1 MYVVYYDRTD
11 VFASLG
17 TLRLNYSLRAS
28 LTWLVIE
35 GLDPFTNYT
44 VRVQAF
50 TLVGGGN
57 LSEPFGP
64 VLTDQDGM
72 IYVSFITFIALL

>member
-11 VFASLG
+11 VFASRG
-17 TLRLNYSLRAS
+17 ILRMNHSLPAN
-28 LTWLVIE
+28 LTWLIIE

-44 VRVQAF
+44 VQVQAF

-72 IYVSFITFIALL
+72 IYVLFHFILI